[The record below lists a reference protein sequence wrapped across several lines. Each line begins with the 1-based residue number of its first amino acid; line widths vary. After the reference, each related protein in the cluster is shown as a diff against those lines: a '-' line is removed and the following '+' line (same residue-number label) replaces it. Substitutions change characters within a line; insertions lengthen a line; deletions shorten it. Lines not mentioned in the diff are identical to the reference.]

1 MIFYRPCIDDI
12 ALVAD
17 QCVPAVSSKHV
28 EKVLDFL
35 TTLGFK
41 ILYMYFVNVL

>member
-17 QCVPAVSSKHV
+17 QCAVSSKHV